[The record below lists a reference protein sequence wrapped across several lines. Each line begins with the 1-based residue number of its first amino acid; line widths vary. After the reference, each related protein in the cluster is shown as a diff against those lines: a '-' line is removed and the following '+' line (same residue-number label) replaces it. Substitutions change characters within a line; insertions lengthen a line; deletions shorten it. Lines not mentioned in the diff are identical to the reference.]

1 MQGSGRKLH
10 HSPMDQNK
18 KTILKSF
25 SPVKILIPV
34 LLGLAATVWLF
45 IRDDKISELKG
56 IAEANVWWLLAA
68 IAVLFIRDF
77 GYMYRIRN
85 LTDKF
90 LTWRNSLDVIMLWEF
105 ASAVTPSVVG
115 GTTVATII
123 LNKEGIPLGKSLA
136 YVMLTAVLDNMFFIL
151 AAPIALLATQG
162 QVFPTFNLD
171 PSDVAKLQSAFY
183 ISYGLIAVYT
193 LLMIYALFVKPRAF
207 KWLLLKITSIRFLRK
222 WRVSAFQHGN
232 EIIWASEQ
240 LKGKDF
246 SYWARAIVS
255 TVFVWCAR
263 YFLLNCLIAAFVDV
277 SLSEHLLIISRNLV
291 FWIVMLIAITP
302 GGAGIVEMAFPSFFG
317 LFLGSFSTI
326 VVVLYRLI
334 TYYPYLILGSVFLPK
349 WIAKVFGHHP
359 QKSGVRV

>member
-1 MQGSGRKLH
+1 
-10 HSPMDQNK
+10 MDQNK

-25 SPVKILIPV
+25 SPVKVLIPV
-34 LLGLAATVWLF
+34 FLGLAATAWLF
-45 IRDDKISELKG
+45 IKDDKVSELKG
-56 IAEANVWWLLAA
+56 LAQANIWWLVAA
-68 IAVLFIRDF
+68 LAVLVVRDF
-77 GYMYRIRN
+77 GYMFRIRH

-136 YVMLTAVLDNMFFIL
+136 YVMLTAVLDNMFFIV
-151 AAPIALLATQG
+151 AAPIALLVSQG
-162 QVFPTFNLD
+162 EVFPTFNLD
-171 PSDVAKLQSAFY
+171 PSDVAKLKSAFY

-193 LLMIYALFVKPRAF
+193 FLMIYALFVKPRAF
-207 KWLLLKITSIRFLRK
+207 KWLLLRATSIGFLRK
-222 WRVSAFQHGN
+222 WRVNAFQHGN
-232 EIIWASEQ
+232 EIMWASQQ
-240 LKGKDF
+240 LKGKDTA
-246 SYWARAIVS
+246 YWTKAIVS
-255 TVFVWCAR
+255 TVFVWSAR

-277 SLSEHLLIISRNLV
+277 DFSEHLLIISRNLI

-317 LFLGSFSTI
+317 LFLGGFSSV

-349 WIAKVFGHHP
+349 WISKVFGR
-359 QKSGVRV
+359 QQQESEVNV

>member
-1 MQGSGRKLH
+1 
-10 HSPMDQNK
+10 MDQNK

-25 SPVKILIPV
+25 SPVKVLIPV
-34 LLGLAATVWLF
+34 LLGLAATAWLF
-45 IRDDKISELKG
+45 IKDDKVSELKG
-56 IAEANVWWLLAA
+56 IAQANIWWLLAA
-68 IAVLFIRDF
+68 LVVLVVRDA
-77 GYMYRIRN
+77 GYMYRIRS

-136 YVMLTAVLDNMFFIL
+136 YVMLTAVLDNMFFIVV
-151 AAPIALLATQG
+151 APIALLLTQG
-162 QVFPTFNLD
+162 AVFPTFNLD

-183 ISYGLIAVYT
+183 ISYSLIAVYT
-193 LLMIYALFVKPRAF
+193 FIMIYALFVRPRAF
-207 KWLLLKITSIRFLRK
+207 KWLLLKITSIGFLRK
-222 WRVSAFQHGN
+222 WRVNAFQHGN
-232 EIIWASEQ
+232 EIVWASEQ
-240 LKGKDF
+240 LRGKDF
-246 SYWARAIVS
+246 NYWARAILA
-255 TVFVWCAR
+255 TIFVWSAR

-277 SLSEHLLIISRNLV
+277 SFSEHLLILSRNLI

-317 LFLGSFSTI
+317 LFLGGFASV

-334 TYYPYLILGSVFLPK
+334 TYYPYLILGSIFLPK
-349 WIAKVFGHHP
+349 WVAKVFGR
-359 QKSGVRV
+359 QAQEQEELAEEYKR